1 MPFGVPLGHAMA
13 PEAAGAAISP
23 KTASGETYCRAQADP
38 RARFLAAAGLA
49 RLVSAFCPQHDGR
62 VNAKAINTR
71 KARRASSS
79 KPTVTEAVPVDTD
92 LNEELDADEPRASGR
107 PRVAPNSGDVFG
119 AAELARHVAESL
131 RHHRKT
137 QQLSLDDLAQKS
149 GVSRA
154 ALSQIEGARTNP
166 TLAVLWKI
174 AVGLGMPFQQLLG
187 TNAGAGPKVLRA
199 GDSPPLRSA
208 NGQMESRLLS
218 PGGAPPGLEV
228 YELRLTPRGSYQS
241 EPHSTGTT
249 ETLVVL
255 TGALRL
261 TVGDEAFELATGD
274 SIFFNA
280 DVPHVYESRSSH
292 PTRCINVIGYPRS

>member
-1 MPFGVPLGHAMA
+1 V
-13 PEAAGAAISP
+13 
-23 KTASGETYCRAQADP
+23 T
-38 RARFLAAAGLA
+38 
-49 RLVSAFCPQHDGR
+49 
-62 VNAKAINTR
+62 AKANSKKPRRPASAKPAIVEVPAESIEELEDEDGDQP
-71 KARRASSS
+71 ARRG
-79 KPTVTEAVPVDTD
+79 P
-92 LNEELDADEPRASGR
+92 GR

-131 RHHRKT
+131 RHHRKI

-187 TNAGAGPKVLRA
+187 TQAGTGPKILRA
-199 GDSPPLRSA
+199 GDSLPLRSA

-228 YELRLTPRGSYQS
+228 YELRLSPRGSYQS
-241 EPHSTGTT
+241 EPHSKGTT

-255 TGALRL
+255 TGALRM
-261 TVGDEAFELATGD
+261 TVGDTSYELATGD
-274 SIFFNA
+274 TIFFNA
-280 DVPHVYESRSSH
+280 DVPHTYESRSSH
-292 PTRCINVIGYPRS
+292 PTRLLNVIAYPRT

>member
-1 MPFGVPLGHAMA
+1 V
-13 PEAAGAAISP
+13 SP
-23 KTASGETYCRAQADP
+23 SK
-38 RARFLAAAGLA
+38 
-49 RLVSAFCPQHDGR
+49 
-62 VNAKAINTR
+62 KTR
-71 KARRASSS
+71 KVAPNRELHHETA
-79 KPTVTEAVPVDTD
+79 VAADLTESRGTER
-92 LNEELDADEPRASGR
+92 NASGR
-107 PRVAPNSGDVFG
+107 PRVAPNSGDVLG
-119 AAELARHVAESL
+119 AAELARHVADAL

-137 QQLSLDDLAQKS
+137 QELSLDELAQKS

-187 TNAGAGPKVLRA
+187 TTTGNDPKVLRA

-218 PGGAPPGLEV
+218 PGGSPPGIEV
-228 YELRLTPRGSYQS
+228 YELRFLPKGSYQS
-241 EPHSTGTT
+241 EPHSKGTV
-249 ETLVVL
+249 ETLVVM
-255 TGALRL
+255 TGALKM
-261 TVGDEAFELATGD
+261 TIGGESFELATGD

-292 PTRCINVIGYPRS
+292 PTRCINVIGYPRGG

>member
-1 MPFGVPLGHAMA
+1 MMRG
-13 PEAAGAAISP
+13 
-23 KTASGETYCRAQADP
+23 
-38 RARFLAAAGLA
+38 
-49 RLVSAFCPQHDGR
+49 VSA
-62 VNAKAINTR
+62 KANTS
-71 KARRASSS
+71 KKPRRAASA
-79 KPTVTEAVPVDTD
+79 KPAVVEVPVPVDD
-92 LNEELDADEPRASGR
+92 EEDIDESLDEPARRGSAR
-107 PRVAPNSGDVFG
+107 PRVAPNSGDEFG

-131 RHHRKT
+131 RHHRKI

-187 TNAGAGPKVLRA
+187 TQAGSGPKILRA

-228 YELRLTPRGSYQS
+228 YELRLSPRGAYQS
-241 EPHSTGTT
+241 EPHSKGTT

-255 TGALRL
+255 TGALRM
-261 TVGDEAFELATGD
+261 TVGDESYELATGD
-274 SIFFNA
+274 TIFFNA
-280 DVPHVYESRSSH
+280 DVPHTYESRSSH
-292 PTRCINVIGYPRS
+292 PTRCLNVIGYPRS

>member
-1 MPFGVPLGHAMA
+1 
-13 PEAAGAAISP
+13 
-23 KTASGETYCRAQADP
+23 
-38 RARFLAAAGLA
+38 
-49 RLVSAFCPQHDGR
+49 
-62 VNAKAINTR
+62 VNAKAMSNKKTR
-71 KARRASSS
+71 RGGSQKAA
-79 KPTVTEAVPVDTD
+79 VVEAPPPPA
-92 LNEELDADEPRASGR
+92 EEIELEDEADDEPIRRSGR

-131 RHHRKT
+131 RHHRKI

-187 TNAGAGPKVLRA
+187 TQSGAGPKILRA

-218 PGGAPPGLEV
+218 PGGAPPGIEV
-228 YELRLTPRGSYQS
+228 YELRLSPRGSYQS
-241 EPHSTGTT
+241 EPHSKGTT

-255 TGALRL
+255 TGALRM
-261 TVGDEAFELATGD
+261 TVGDESYELATGD
-274 SIFFNA
+274 TIFFNA

-292 PTRCINVIGYPRS
+292 PTRCLNVIGYPRS

>member
-1 MPFGVPLGHAMA
+1 MH
-13 PEAAGAAISP
+13 
-23 KTASGETYCRAQADP
+23 
-38 RARFLAAAGLA
+38 RFLSL
-49 RLVSAFCPQHDGR
+49 RELPCLVSCPCPQHDAA
-62 VNAKAINTR
+62 VNAKAM
-71 KARRASSS
+71 SS
-79 KPTVTEAVPVDTD
+79 KKTRRGGSQKASVAEVPPAAVRVEADDEAEEEPV
-92 LNEELDADEPRASGR
+92 RRSGR

-131 RHHRKT
+131 RHHRKI

-187 TNAGAGPKVLRA
+187 TQAGAGPKILRA

-218 PGGAPPGLEV
+218 PGGAPPGIEV
-228 YELRLTPRGSYQS
+228 YELRLSPRGSYHS
-241 EPHSTGTT
+241 EPPSKGTT

-255 TGALRL
+255 TGALRM
-261 TVGDEAFELATGD
+261 TVGDESFELATGD
-274 SIFFNA
+274 TIFFNA

-292 PTRCINVIGYPRS
+292 PTRCLNVIGYPRG

>member
-1 MPFGVPLGHAMA
+1 
-13 PEAAGAAISP
+13 
-23 KTASGETYCRAQADP
+23 
-38 RARFLAAAGLA
+38 
-49 RLVSAFCPQHDGR
+49 
-62 VNAKAINTR
+62 VNAKANSKKPR
-71 KARRASSS
+71 RAASAKPAAVEVAAEPMEESEDDEQDEDGAPARRGGA
-79 KPTVTEAVPVDTD
+79 
-92 LNEELDADEPRASGR
+92 R

-131 RHHRKT
+131 RHHRKI

-187 TNAGAGPKVLRA
+187 AQAGSGPKILRA

-228 YELRLTPRGSYQS
+228 YELRLLPRGTYQS
-241 EPHSTGTT
+241 EPHSKGTT

-255 TGALRL
+255 TGALRM
-261 TVGDEAFELATGD
+261 TVGDESYELATGD
-274 SIFFNA
+274 TIYFNA

-292 PTRCINVIGYPRS
+292 PTRCLNVIGYPRT

>member
-1 MPFGVPLGHAMA
+1 MMWA
-13 PEAAGAAISP
+13 
-23 KTASGETYCRAQADP
+23 
-38 RARFLAAAGLA
+38 
-49 RLVSAFCPQHDGR
+49 VSAKANTSKKPR
-62 VNAKAINTR
+62 RAASAKPAVVEVPVQVDDEEDIDESSDEP
-71 KARRASSS
+71 ARRGSA
-79 KPTVTEAVPVDTD
+79 
-92 LNEELDADEPRASGR
+92 R

-131 RHHRKT
+131 RHHRKI

-187 TNAGAGPKVLRA
+187 TQAGSGPKILRA

-228 YELRLTPRGSYQS
+228 YELRLSPRGAYQS
-241 EPHSTGTT
+241 EPHSKGTT

-255 TGALRL
+255 TGALRM
-261 TVGDEAFELATGD
+261 TVGDESYELATGD
-274 SIFFNA
+274 TIFFNA
-280 DVPHVYESRSSH
+280 DVPHTYESRSSH
-292 PTRCINVIGYPRS
+292 PTRCLNVIGYPRN

>member
-1 MPFGVPLGHAMA
+1 MN
-13 PEAAGAAISP
+13 P
-23 KTASGETYCRAQADP
+23 KVTHT
-38 RARFLAAAGLA
+38 
-49 RLVSAFCPQHDGR
+49 
-62 VNAKAINTR
+62 K
-71 KARRASSS
+71 KARRSSP
-79 KPTVTEAVPVDTD
+79 KATAPEPADPTDETESA
-92 LNEELDADEPRASGR
+92 EPRVAALR

-137 QQLSLDDLAQKS
+137 QQLSLDDLAQRS

-187 TNAGAGPKVLRA
+187 AGSAGGPKVLRA

-228 YELRLTPRGSYQS
+228 YELRLAPRGSYQS

-249 ETLVVL
+249 ETLIVL
-255 TGALRL
+255 TGALRV
-261 TVGDEAFELATGD
+261 TVGDEVFELATGD

-280 DVPHVYESRSSH
+280 DVPHAYESRSSH
-292 PTRCINVIGYPRS
+292 PTRCMDVIAYPRG

>member
-1 MPFGVPLGHAMA
+1 M
-13 PEAAGAAISP
+13 
-23 KTASGETYCRAQADP
+23 
-38 RARFLAAAGLA
+38 
-49 RLVSAFCPQHDGR
+49 
-62 VNAKAINTR
+62 NAKAISKKT
-71 KARRASSS
+71 RRA
-79 KPTVTEAVPVDTD
+79 PTPKAAPSEALPV
-92 LNEELDADEPRASGR
+92 EELGDDDELVPGARVAGR

-137 QQLSLDDLAQKS
+137 QQLSLDELAQKS

-187 TNAGAGPKVLRA
+187 GHAGAGPKILRA
-199 GDSPPLRSA
+199 GDSAALRSA

-228 YELRLTPRGSYQS
+228 YELKLAPRGSYQS
-241 EPHSTGTT
+241 EPHSKGTT

-255 TGALRL
+255 TGALRM
-261 TVGDEAFELATGD
+261 TVGEESFELGTGD
-274 SIFFNA
+274 SIYFNA
-280 DVPHVYESRSSH
+280 DVLHTYESRSSH
-292 PTRCINVIGYPRS
+292 PTRCLNVIGYPRS

>member
-1 MPFGVPLGHAMA
+1 
-13 PEAAGAAISP
+13 
-23 KTASGETYCRAQADP
+23 
-38 RARFLAAAGLA
+38 
-49 RLVSAFCPQHDGR
+49 
-62 VNAKAINTR
+62 VNAKATSSKKPKR
-71 KARRASSS
+71 AASAKPAVVEVPRPEPELELEEEELEDDDEPARRGA
-79 KPTVTEAVPVDTD
+79 A
-92 LNEELDADEPRASGR
+92 R

-131 RHHRKT
+131 RHHRKI

-187 TNAGAGPKVLRA
+187 TQAGSGPKILKA

-228 YELRLTPRGSYQS
+228 YELRLSPRGAYQS
-241 EPHSTGTT
+241 EAHSKGTT

-255 TGALRL
+255 TGALRM
-261 TVGDEAFELATGD
+261 TVGDESYELATGD
-274 SIFFNA
+274 TIFFNA
-280 DVPHVYESRSSH
+280 DVTHTYESRSSH
-292 PTRCINVIGYPRS
+292 PTRCLNVIAYPRN

>member
-1 MPFGVPLGHAMA
+1 MMWA
-13 PEAAGAAISP
+13 
-23 KTASGETYCRAQADP
+23 
-38 RARFLAAAGLA
+38 
-49 RLVSAFCPQHDGR
+49 VSAKAHTSKKPR
-62 VNAKAINTR
+62 RAASAKPAVVEVPVQVDDEEDIDESSDEP
-71 KARRASSS
+71 ARRGSA
-79 KPTVTEAVPVDTD
+79 
-92 LNEELDADEPRASGR
+92 R

-131 RHHRKT
+131 RHHRKI

-187 TNAGAGPKVLRA
+187 TQAGSGPKILRA

-228 YELRLTPRGSYQS
+228 YELRLSPRGAYQS
-241 EPHSTGTT
+241 EPHSKGTT

-255 TGALRL
+255 TGALRM
-261 TVGDEAFELATGD
+261 TVGDESYELATGD
-274 SIFFNA
+274 TIFFNA
-280 DVPHVYESRSSH
+280 DVPHTYESRSSH
-292 PTRCINVIGYPRS
+292 PTRCLNVIGYPRS

>member
-1 MPFGVPLGHAMA
+1 
-13 PEAAGAAISP
+13 
-23 KTASGETYCRAQADP
+23 
-38 RARFLAAAGLA
+38 
-49 RLVSAFCPQHDGR
+49 
-62 VNAKAINTR
+62 VNAKAMSSKKTR
-71 KARRASSS
+71 RGGSQKSAAAEVPPPVEDIETDEEAEDEPARRG
-79 KPTVTEAVPVDTD
+79 
-92 LNEELDADEPRASGR
+92 GR

-131 RHHRKT
+131 RHHRKI

-187 TNAGAGPKVLRA
+187 TQAGTGPKILRA

-218 PGGAPPGLEV
+218 PGGAPPGIEV
-228 YELRLTPRGSYQS
+228 YELRLSPRGSYQS
-241 EPHSTGTT
+241 EAHSKGTM

-255 TGALRL
+255 TGALRM
-261 TVGDEAFELATGD
+261 TVGDESYELATGD
-274 SIFFNA
+274 TIFFNA
-280 DVPHVYESRSSH
+280 DVSHVYESRSSH
-292 PTRCINVIGYPRS
+292 PTRCLNVIAYPRN

>member
-1 MPFGVPLGHAMA
+1 
-13 PEAAGAAISP
+13 
-23 KTASGETYCRAQADP
+23 
-38 RARFLAAAGLA
+38 
-49 RLVSAFCPQHDGR
+49 
-62 VNAKAINTR
+62 VNAKANSS
-71 KARRASSS
+71 KKPRRAASA
-79 KPTVTEAVPVDTD
+79 KPAVAEVPAEPLPD
-92 LNEELDADEPRASGR
+92 LEEDDEEEVAPERRGSAR

-131 RHHRKT
+131 RHHRKI

-187 TNAGAGPKVLRA
+187 TQAGAGPKILRA

-228 YELRLTPRGSYQS
+228 YELRLSSRGSYQS
-241 EPHSTGTT
+241 EPHSQGTT
-249 ETLVVL
+249 ETLIVL
-255 TGALRL
+255 TGALRM
-261 TVGDEAFELATGD
+261 TVGDESYELATGD
-274 SIFFNA
+274 TIFFNA
-280 DVPHVYESRSSH
+280 DVPHIYESRSSH
-292 PTRCINVIGYPRS
+292 PTRCLNVISYPRT

>member
-1 MPFGVPLGHAMA
+1 M
-13 PEAAGAAISP
+13 
-23 KTASGETYCRAQADP
+23 
-38 RARFLAAAGLA
+38 
-49 RLVSAFCPQHDGR
+49 
-62 VNAKAINTR
+62 NAKATSSKKSR
-71 KARRASSS
+71 QKVSAKTAVAEVRDEPAEVDEVEDEAGEPARRSA
-79 KPTVTEAVPVDTD
+79 
-92 LNEELDADEPRASGR
+92 GR

-131 RHHRKT
+131 RHHRKI

-187 TNAGAGPKVLRA
+187 TQSGTGPKILRA
-199 GDSPPLRSA
+199 GDSSPLRSA

-228 YELRLTPRGSYQS
+228 YELRLAPRGSHQS
-241 EPHSTGTT
+241 EPHSKGTT

-255 TGALRL
+255 TGALRM
-261 TVGDEAFELATGD
+261 TVGDESYELATGD
-274 SIFFNA
+274 TIFFNA
-280 DVPHVYESRSSH
+280 DVPHTYESRSSH
-292 PTRCINVIGYPRS
+292 PTRCLNVISYPRT

>member
-1 MPFGVPLGHAMA
+1 
-13 PEAAGAAISP
+13 
-23 KTASGETYCRAQADP
+23 
-38 RARFLAAAGLA
+38 
-49 RLVSAFCPQHDGR
+49 
-62 VNAKAINTR
+62 VNAKATSSKKPR
-71 KARRASSS
+71 RAASAKPAVVEVPRPEPEAELEDELDDEPARRGA
-79 KPTVTEAVPVDTD
+79 A
-92 LNEELDADEPRASGR
+92 R

-131 RHHRKT
+131 RHHRKI

-187 TNAGAGPKVLRA
+187 SQAGSGPKILRA

-228 YELRLTPRGSYQS
+228 YELRLSPRGAYQS
-241 EPHSTGTT
+241 EAHSKGTT

-255 TGALRL
+255 TGALRM
-261 TVGDEAFELATGD
+261 TVGDESYELATGD
-274 SIFFNA
+274 TIFFNA
-280 DVPHVYESRSSH
+280 DVTHTYESRSSH
-292 PTRCINVIGYPRS
+292 PTRCLNVIAYPRN

>member
-1 MPFGVPLGHAMA
+1 MRCRM
-13 PEAAGAAISP
+13 EARLRWRG
-23 KTASGETYCRAQADP
+23 
-38 RARFLAAAGLA
+38 RARHPARRAFSADGGLA
-49 RLVSAFCPQHDGR
+49 WLVSSPCHQHDVG
-62 VNAKAINTR
+62 VNAKVTTTKKTRRAPAAKTSKAAPKEAPPSVPDFEEEEDEGPER
-71 KARRASSS
+71 KAA
-79 KPTVTEAVPVDTD
+79 
-92 LNEELDADEPRASGR
+92 GR
-107 PRVAPNSGDVFG
+107 PRVAPHSGDVFG

-187 TNAGAGPKVLRA
+187 TSAGSGPKVLRA

-228 YELRLTPRGSYQS
+228 YELRLAPRGSYQS

-255 TGALRL
+255 TGALRM
-261 TVGDEAFELATGD
+261 TIGDEAFELATGD

-292 PTRCINVIGYPRS
+292 PTRCLNVIGYPRG